1 MGSALALRAAVAEEV
16 AGASSTSSHQLR
28 STSQPVDLAEQ
39 DPARAGLSGGADL
52 GEAII
57 LYGGF
62 IQNSTPT
69 ETTTSMEAN
78 STEMTTS
85 MATSTSKEA
94 NSTETTTST
103 TTKPGPDPP
112 NLFIGMAVLVM
123 IVAVLVLACKCRRRG
138 RAEIEQPLTEDRLGQ
153 ATAVAGA

>member
-1 MGSALALRAAVAEEV
+1 MGAEEI
-16 AGASSTSSHQLR
+16 AGVSSTSSHQLR

-39 DPARAGLSGGADL
+39 GLARAGPSGDADL
-52 GEAII
+52 GD
-57 LYGGF
+57 GGF
-62 IQNSTPT
+62 MQNSTPT
-69 ETTTSMEAN
+69 KTTTSVEAN

-85 MATSTSKEA
+85 MATTTSMQA

-123 IVAVLVLACKCRRRG
+123 IVVVLVLACKCMRRG
-138 RAEIEQPLTEDRLGQ
+138 RAEIEQPLTEDRQGQ
-153 ATAVAGA
+153 ATAVAEA